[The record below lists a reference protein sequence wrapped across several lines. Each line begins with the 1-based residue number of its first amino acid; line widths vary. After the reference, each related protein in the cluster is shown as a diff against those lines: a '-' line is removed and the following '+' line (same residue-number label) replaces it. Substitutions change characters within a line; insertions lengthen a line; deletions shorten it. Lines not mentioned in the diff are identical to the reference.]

1 MAPRRPTVAW
11 PHVMGLMALIATC
24 VTAVPAHALKVATWN
39 LLGYDDGSVPSVITP
54 RQPHFR
60 TVMAAMDPDVI
71 IVQELIT
78 AGAAD
83 SFLTNVLNVVQP
95 GQWARG
101 PWIVSTKPD
110 QSVVYW
116 KPAKVNVTN

>member
-1 MAPRRPTVAW
+1 MLLIHVSRIKSGLEPRCAVRFDASSQASLPPRSGVSMAPRRPTVAW

-54 RQPHFR
+54 RQPHYR
-60 TVMAAMDPDVI
+60 PVMAAMDPDLI

-78 AGAAD
+78 AGA
-83 SFLTNVLNVVQP
+83 
-95 GQWARG
+95 
-101 PWIVSTKPD
+101 
-110 QSVVYW
+110 
-116 KPAKVNVTN
+116 